1 MPALLDTSVVVRYLT
16 GDPPRMAMRAARVID
31 GPAELGL
38 TDVVIV
44 ETAYVLSSAYGT
56 PRTAIVDALVALVQ
70 KRNLVVPGLD
80 KAAVIQGLLLCRPS
94 RRVSFA
100 DAMIW
105 AAARSLRADVVYSF
119 DDRFPEH
126 GVAVRRDAL

>member
-1 MPALLDTSVVVRYLT
+1 MSALLDTSVVVRYLT
-16 GDPPRMAMRAARVID
+16 GDPPRMATRAARIID
-31 GPAELGL
+31 EATELGL
-38 TDVVIV
+38 TDVVIA

-56 PRTAIVDALVALVQ
+56 PRAAVVDALVALVQ
-70 KRNLVVPGLD
+70 KRNLVIPGLD
-80 KAAVIQGLLLCRPS
+80 KGAVIQGLLLCRPS

-119 DDRFPEH
+119 DDRFPGQ